1 MTCVTAIVYIPR
13 EFHSRTQ
20 PFLFFLVSYS
30 YLDILD
36 ILVFDILRAHT
47 GYETTQPEKIKQVK
61 RKNSAKIWE
70 ERLAERGQRSAALYL
85 DYLRVS
91 ALIRD
96 LRTGILRQKVVTFLL
111 TGPKEVLGPGAIP
124 SSAALSRRR

>member
-13 EFHSRTQ
+13 GFHSRTQ
-20 PFLFFLVSYS
+20 PFLFLVSYS
-30 YLDILD
+30 YLDIL
-36 ILVFDILRAHT
+36 VFGILRAHT
-47 GYETTQPEKIKQVK
+47 GYETTQPEKIKQVE
-61 RKNSAKIWE
+61 RKSSAKIWE
-70 ERLAERGQRSAALYL
+70 ERLVERGQRSAALYL